1 MPTDQTPRKG
11 PRPLPTH
18 LLTAALTY
26 VSSNAALPFSKKGSL
41 DWQISAEKTDGLADA
56 LTAADPNLLATAVER
71 EGRLRLSRFLDGIE
85 AYRHHPYRRNTAEPP
100 VAAEMGSTRLLHF
113 PATTSDAITSV
124 LVVPSLVNRSYV
136 LDLSEET
143 SFMRWLATRGIE
155 GYLVDWGRPGDLE
168 RGFNLTNY
176 VTERLDVLFEV
187 VRGASNIPVFVLG
200 YCMGGNLALALAL
213 HRQTEVAGLAVLAT
227 PWDFHAED
235 EGSAHRLAATA
246 QAIEG
251 QLTAIGELSTDILQ
265 MLFCMLDP
273 LLGYRKFQSFACMD
287 PSSARAND
295 FVALEDWLNDGVPL
309 VAAVAQEC
317 LGGWYGENEPA
328 RGGWRIDGNVVD
340 PAGFR
345 KPSIAMIPARDR
357 IVPPASAQALAS
369 ALPNCETHAPQTG
382 HIGMMASHNA
392 EKYVWHPLETW
403 IRKTVGNLNK

>member
-1 MPTDQTPRKG
+1 M
-11 PRPLPTH
+11 H

-26 VSSNAALPFSKKGSL
+26 VSSNAALPFLKKGSL
-41 DWQISAEKTDGLADA
+41 DWQISAEKTTGLADA
-56 LTAADPNLLATAVER
+56 LTAADPTLLATAVER
-71 EGRLRLSRFLDGIE
+71 EGRLRFSRFLDGIE
-85 AYRHHPYRRNTAEPP
+85 AYRHHPYRRNAAEPP

-176 VTERLDVLFEV
+176 VAGRLDVLFEV
-187 VRGASNIPVFVLG
+187 VRGASGIPVFVLG

-227 PWDFHAED
+227 PWDFHADD
-235 EGSAHRLAATA
+235 EESARRLAATV

-251 QLTAIGELSTDILQ
+251 QLTAIGELSTDMLQ
-265 MLFCMLDP
+265 LLFCMLDP
-273 LLGYRKFQSFACMD
+273 LLGYRKFQSFARMD

-295 FVALEDWLNDGVPL
+295 FVALEDWLNDGVPM

-328 RGGWRIDGNVVD
+328 RGSWRIDGNVVD
-340 PAGFR
+340 PTGFR
-345 KPSIAMIPARDR
+345 KPSIAIIPARDR

-369 ALPNCETHAPQTG
+369 ALPSCETHTPQTG
-382 HIGMMASHNA
+382 HIGMMAGHNA
-392 EKYVWHPLETW
+392 KKSVWHPLETW